1 MPPKRANPSTAAG
14 PAGASKKAKPSTAKA
29 DPKPNDRWS
38 AVSASRNADED
49 YKLAMRDPEVAY
61 SYICMC
67 KLSFGGDDSEDEFYS
82 PGDDSDGEDPDAQS
96 KSKCDGGESCLCR
109 KPAAEHPD
117 HPWILSNAGF
127 RKYLTQ
133 STHAALRCPDN
144 FDMYTYNDHQGYGVL
159 QVVQN
164 LLLDFVEAKSNLREQ
179 WAVCEAMVLFLLA
192 PDSQPMFGYIFS
204 CSLLAPLRL
213 TILSINPPPSYV

>member
-1 MPPKRANPSTAAG
+1 MPPKRATPSTAAG
-14 PAGASKKAKPSTAKA
+14 PAGANKEAKPSTAKA
-29 DPKPNDRWS
+29 APKPSDRWS

-49 YKLAMRDPEVAY
+49 YKLAMRDPELAY

-67 KLSFGGDDSEDEFYS
+67 KPSFGGDDSEDEFYE
-82 PGDDSDGEDPDAQS
+82 PGDGSDGDDADAEP
-96 KSKCDGGESCLCR
+96 KPKCDGGELCLCS

-117 HPWILSNAGF
+117 HTWTVSNAGF

-133 STHAALRCPDN
+133 GIQAALRCPDN

-179 WAVCEAMVLFLLA
+179 WAVCEGMVLFLLGFDA
-192 PDSQPMFGYIFS
+192 MPIFGYIFS
-204 CSLLAPLRL
+204 FVSF
-213 TILSINPPPSYV
+213 